1 MEWTERVGRRIRLRD
16 LHILLAV
23 AQFGSMGRA
32 SAALGISQPV
42 ISKAMAD
49 LEHVLRVKLLDRSP
63 QGVEPTIYG
72 RALLRCGTDVFGDL
86 RRAVKEV
93 EFLLDPAAGELRIG
107 CTEPLASGFV
117 AFIIDRLSQKYPRA
131 TFHISP
137 GDAVALQSREL
148 RQRNVEMAVIPITGL
163 TLEQGTDLEVIFDD
177 RHVIMAGKN
186 SKWARQRNVALGDLI
201 DETWILPPPD
211 STSGE
216 YIAESFRQAG
226 FRPPQAHVVSF
237 SVPLHLHMLATGR
250 FITSLPRSLLPFA
263 KHLPLKQLAV
273 KSPTLPRPVGIVTLT
288 DRTLSP
294 LAQIFIEHARTLAKA
309 LPG

>member
-1 MEWTERVGRRIRLRD
+1 
-16 LHILLAV
+16 
-23 AQFGSMGRA
+23 MGRA
-32 SAALGISQPV
+32 SAELGISQPV
-42 ISKAMAD
+42 ISKTIAD
-49 LEHVLRVKLLDRSP
+49 LEYVLPRQVARSQP
-63 QGVEPTIYG
+63 TGVEPTIYG
-72 RALLRCGTDVFGDL
+72 RALLRCGTDVFDDL

-117 AFIIDRLSQKYPRA
+117 PFIIDRLSQKYPRA

-148 RQRNVEMAVIPITGL
+148 RQRNVEIVVIPITGL

-177 RHVIMAGKN
+177 RHVIMASKN
-186 SKWARQRNVALGDLI
+186 SKLARQRNLVLGDLI

-216 YIAESFRQAG
+216 YIAKSFRQAD
-226 FRPPQAHVVSF
+226 RPPQAHVVSF

-273 KSPTLPRPVGIVTLT
+273 KSPTLPRPVGIVTLK